1 MKSRIQ
7 FRFRVYRDEDIA
19 IGPGKVALLEALA
32 QTGSI
37 SAAARQLGMSYKRA
51 WLLVDELNRALHRP
65 AVTTASGGS
74 GGGGSTLTPVGEELI
89 KRYRSVESTARVAAA
104 GDIAALTRL
113 LAP

>member
-7 FRFRVYRDEDIA
+7 FRFRVYRDDDVA

-51 WLLVDELNRALHRP
+51 WVLIDELNRALQQP
-65 AVTTASGGS
+65 AVTTASGGA
-74 GGGGSTLTPVGEELI
+74 GGGGSALTPIGEELV

-104 GDIAALTRL
+104 GDISALTRL
-113 LAP
+113 LSP